1 MLINAESPRI
11 VRREFHVPSLIN
23 TYNIPAISCP
33 KESSGVSKNIYGIF
47 KRKISRYI
55 GTYIILVPNF
65 VSCLFDFYS
74 IFRPIGVLFIS
85 VVATIVADS
94 NTLQILH

>member
-1 MLINAESPRI
+1 MPK
-11 VRREFHVPSLIN
+11 VQGQFREFHVPSLIN

-47 KRKISRYI
+47 KRKISRY
-55 GTYIILVPNF
+55 TYILVPNF

-74 IFRPIGVLFIS
+74 IFRPIEVLFIS

-94 NTLQILH
+94 NTLLYTEN